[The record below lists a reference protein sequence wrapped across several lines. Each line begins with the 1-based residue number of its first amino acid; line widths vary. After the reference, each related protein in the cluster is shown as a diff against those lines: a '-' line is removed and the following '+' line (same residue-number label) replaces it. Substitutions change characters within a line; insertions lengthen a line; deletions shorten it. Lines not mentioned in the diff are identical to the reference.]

1 MVEQYLRKEIKLIE
15 LKPALADAR
24 KAAQELEENPTVQVA
39 ARAVAT
45 ACAVIVRA
53 RPCFGYGV
61 FRVPKNEIPKTNKPP
76 AMRVVGIALAYSKKP
91 PMVQ

>member
-1 MVEQYLRKEIKLIE
+1 MKVKENDNVVVYYMLTYKEVTIPLGE
-15 LKPALADAR
+15 
-24 KAAQELEENPTVQVA
+24 
-39 ARAVAT
+39 AVT
-45 ACAVIVRA
+45 SLFVRA